1 MNRLFCPERRTFVRS
16 MAGYSGLAIGL
27 GAGTSGCSTPAAAQ
41 ELHGERLAA
50 PVPYSD
56 GVDPPAI
63 GIPVGATDCHHHI
76 FDPRFPR
83 PNGRKGIWGT
93 VDDYR
98 LLRRRLGLSR
108 SVIASPS
115 SYGFDNACLV
125 DALDQLGATS
135 RGVAAVRLE
144 DSDAELDR
152 LHRHGVRGIR
162 LYLIGETPTP
172 PERFAAYAARIA
184 RLGWHIQAVAVS
196 DDALVAAE
204 RAFAQ
209 LPCTLVI
216 DHFGYV
222 AQPEGV
228 NRPSMTVLRRLLDT
242 GNVYVK
248 LSAPYITSK
257 VGAPSYAD
265 VDPVAAAL
273 VRASPDRMLWGTDWP
288 HPLVTEPPWPNDAAM
303 LDRLARWAPDPQV
316 RQRIL
321 VDNPSRLYWAT

>member
-1 MNRLFCPERRTFVRS
+1 MSPRSSAKRRTFIKSV
-16 MAGYSGLAIGL
+16 AGVSGLALGIGD
-27 GAGTSGCSTPAAAQ
+27 GAGACAAQTSGAMQ
-41 ELHGERLAA
+41 GERLAA

-56 GVDPPAI
+56 GLDPPVPAV
-63 GIPVGATDCHHHI
+63 PVGATDCHHHI

-115 SYGFDNACLV
+115 SYGSDNSCLV
-125 DALDQLGATS
+125 DALDQLGDTS
-135 RGVAAVRLE
+135 RGVAAVTLE

-162 LYLIGETPTP
+162 LYLIGDTPTP
-172 PERFAAYAARIA
+172 PERFADYAARIA
-184 RLGWHIQAVAVS
+184 RLGWHIQMVAVS

-222 AQPEGV
+222 SQPGGID
-228 NRPSMTVLRRLLDT
+228 RPSMAVLRRLLDK

-257 VGAPSYAD
+257 VGAPTYSD
-265 VDPVAAAL
+265 VDAVATAL
-273 VRASPDRMLWGTDWP
+273 VRTAPDRMLWGTDWP
-288 HPLVTEPPWPNDAAM
+288 HPLVTQPPWPNDAAM
-303 LDRLARWAPDPQV
+303 LDRLAVWAPDPDV
-316 RQRIL
+316 RRRIL
-321 VDNPSRLYWAT
+321 VDNPTRLYWAA